1 MENQTRTAPTEVY
14 EEAILPA
21 FKDTS
26 PLNQDRFQL
35 AKTLLS
41 PVIAGLF
48 LIILSAIN
56 FLSFHTIAEL
66 FSIIVAVAMF
76 FIAWN
81 TFAFSRDHFLMFL
94 ASGYFWIAAIDLVHT
109 LTYPGINI
117 FQYTGT
123 NTAVQFWIT
132 ARYFEATLL
141 LAAPLFFSRKVR
153 AGFLFLMFGAGT
165 ALAYAMIMQGMAPVL
180 FVEGVGL
187 MPLKIYSEYVII
199 GILGLALVHLALKR
213 QHLGQ
218 NIFFALVTS
227 IVLTMIAE
235 LAFTFYVSAFD
246 LSNIVGHIFKFT
258 SYWIIL
264 GVIIRTT
271 LTGPYISLKNENKE
285 RKEAQEELD
294 RFFALSF
301 DMQCIA
307 GEDGYFK
314 RLNQA
319 WVDNLGYSIDELK
332 SRPFIDLVHPDD
344 LEKSIKATEKLAE
357 GNVVVE
363 FENRYLKKDGSY
375 IWIVWNAILD
385 SDKGLIYANA
395 HNITRRKR
403 YEQELEGTVQART
416 LEVRASEERLQ
427 LILDNVVDSIVTAD
441 AKGQIVSCNP
451 GTEKIFG
458 YTQEEM
464 VGKNLGMLMPES
476 DAMAHGAHMNSYLH
490 TGIPKIIGKGR
501 EIEGKH
507 RNGHTIPI
515 DIAVS
520 QLRMDD
526 ELLFIGIIRDIT
538 DRKIAE
544 ETLKHAKEAADAA
557 NRAKSDFLASMSH
570 ELRTPLNAI
579 IGFSST
585 MQEEVFGPINN
596 DKYREY
602 LNDIHYSGNHLL
614 ELINDILDVSAI
626 EAQALD
632 LNEENVRLDVA
643 VDAAVRLITPR
654 AKEGKVHVT
663 SSVTGDCPQIY
674 ADERRVKQIFLN
686 LLSNAVKFTP
696 EGGDVTVNSRINDDA
711 SISITVADTGV
722 GMNEDEVK
730 QAMSKFGQVDTGLN
744 RKHEG
749 TGLGLPLTVGLIE
762 HHGGTFT
769 VKSARGKGTE
779 MTVIFPTERVIQ
791 DNVDTP

>member
-1 MENQTRTAPTEVY
+1 MQTPNKTAHTQQH
-14 EEAILPA
+14 EEAAPPVV
-21 FKDTS
+21 KDT
-26 PLNQDRFQL
+26 PPRGQDRIGL
-35 AKTLLS
+35 AKTFLS
-41 PVIAGLF
+41 PLIAAIF

-94 ASGYFWIAAIDLVHT
+94 ASGYFWIASIDLIHT

-117 FQYTGT
+117 FEYTGT
-123 NTAVQFWIT
+123 NTAVQFWIV
-132 ARYFEATLL
+132 ARYFEAALL
-141 LAAPLFFSRKVR
+141 LAAPLFFKREVR
-153 AGFLFLMFGAGT
+153 AGFLFLMFGAVT
-165 ALAYAMIMQGMAPVL
+165 AIAFTMIMEEMAPIL
-180 FVEGVGL
+180 YVEGVGL
-187 MPLKIYSEYVII
+187 MPLKVYSEYVII
-199 GILGLALVHLALKR
+199 GILGLALIHLALKR
-213 QHLGQ
+213 NHLGP

-227 IVLTMIAE
+227 IVLTMGAE

-246 LSNIVGHIFKFT
+246 LSNIIGHIFKFT

-271 LTGPYISLKNENKE
+271 LTGPYIRLKNENKE

-294 RFFALSF
+294 RFFTLSF

-307 GEDGYFK
+307 GADGYFK

-332 SRPFIDLVHPDD
+332 SRPFVDFVHPDD
-344 LEKSIKATEKLAE
+344 LDKTIKATEKLAQ

-363 FENRYLKKDGSY
+363 FENRYRKKDGSY
-375 IWIVWNAILD
+375 IWIVWNAIVD
-385 SDKGLIYANA
+385 TDKGLIYANA
-395 HNITRRKR
+395 HNITRRKQ
-403 YEQELEGTVQART
+403 YEQDLEDTVQERT
-416 LEVRASEERLQ
+416 LEVRTSEERLR

-441 AKGQIVSCNP
+441 AKGQIISCNP

-458 YTQEEM
+458 YSQDEM
-464 VGKNLGMLMPES
+464 VGQGLGMLMPDSE
-476 DAMAHGAHMNSYLH
+476 AQVHGAHMDAYLD
-490 TGIPKIIGKGR
+490 TGVPKIIGKGR
-501 EIEGKH
+501 ELDGKH
-507 RNGHTIPI
+507 KDGRLVPI

-520 QLRMDD
+520 QLRIND
-526 ELLFIGIIRDIT
+526 ELIFIGIIRDIT
-538 DRKIAE
+538 DRKMAE
-544 ETLKHAKEAADAA
+544 EALQRAKEAADGA

-579 IGFSST
+579 IGFSDT
-585 MQEEVFGPINN
+585 MQQEIFGPIGN
-596 DKYREY
+596 DKYKEY
-602 LNDIHYSGNHLL
+602 LNDINYSGNHLL
-614 ELINDILDVSAI
+614 ALINDILDVSAI

-643 VDAAVRLITPR
+643 VDAAMRLITPR
-654 AKEGKVHVT
+654 AKEGKVNVT
-663 SSVTGDCPQIY
+663 SSVTGECPQIF

-696 EGGDVTVNSRINDDA
+696 EGGDVKVDSRLNDDA
-711 SISITVADTGV
+711 SISISVTDTGI

-730 QAMSKFGQVDTGLN
+730 QAMSKFGQVDTGLG

-769 VKSARGKGTE
+769 VKSASGKGTE
-779 MTVIFPTERVIQ
+779 MTVNFPAERVIP
-791 DNVDTP
+791 VS

>member
-1 MENQTRTAPTEVY
+1 MQNNTH
-14 EEAILPA
+14 EEAIRPA
-21 FKDTS
+21 FKETS
-26 PLNQDRFQL
+26 PLNQGRFHL
-35 AKTLLS
+35 AKTFLP
-41 PVIAGLF
+41 PVIAAIF
-48 LIILSAIN
+48 LIVLSTIN

-66 FSIIVAVAMF
+66 FSIVVAITMF

-94 ASGYFWIAAIDLVHT
+94 ASGYFWIAAIDLIHT

-117 FQYTGT
+117 FEYTGT

-141 LAAPLFFSRKVR
+141 LAAPLFFTRKVR
-153 AGFLFLMFGAGT
+153 AGFLFLMFGAGST
-165 ALAYAMIMQGMAPVL
+165 LAYAMIMQGMAPVL

-187 MPLKIYSEYVII
+187 MPLKIYSEYAII
-199 GILGLALVHLALKR
+199 GILGFALVHLALNRK
-213 QHLGQ
+213 HLGQ

-227 IVLTMIAE
+227 IVLTMGAE

-258 SYWIIL
+258 SFWIIL

-271 LTGPYISLKNENKE
+271 LTGPYISLRNENKE
-285 RKEAQEELD
+285 RKEVQEELD
-294 RFFALSF
+294 RFFTLSF

-307 GEDGYFK
+307 GADGYFK
-314 RLNQA
+314 RLNQS
-319 WVDNLGYSIDELK
+319 WMDNLGYTIDELK
-332 SRPFIDLVHPDD
+332 SRPFVDFVHPDD
-344 LEKSIKATEKLAE
+344 LDKTIKATEKLAQ

-363 FENRYLKKDGSY
+363 FENRYRKKDGSY
-375 IWIVWNAILD
+375 IWIVWNAIFD

-395 HNITRRKR
+395 HNITRRKQ
-403 YEQELEGTVQART
+403 YEQDLEDTVQART
-416 LEVRASEERLQ
+416 LEVRASEERLR
-427 LILDNVVDSIVTAD
+427 LILDNVVDSIVTAN
-441 AKGQIVSCNP
+441 AKGQIISCNP

-458 YTQEEM
+458 YSQDEM
-464 VGKNLGMLMPES
+464 VGHGLGMLMPNSE
-476 DAMAHGAHMNSYLH
+476 AMVHGAHMDSYLH
-490 TGIPKIIGKGR
+490 SGIPKIIGKGR
-501 EIEGKH
+501 QLEGKH
-507 RNGHTIPI
+507 KDGHAVPI

-520 QLRMDD
+520 QLRMND
-526 ELLFIGIIRDIT
+526 ELIFIGIIRDIT

-544 ETLKHAKEAADAA
+544 EALNQAKEAADQA

-579 IGFSST
+579 IGFSDT
-585 MQEEVFGPINN
+585 MQQEIFGPIGNE
-596 DKYREY
+596 KYSEY
-602 LNDIHYSGNHLL
+602 LNDINDSGNHLL

-654 AKEGKVHVT
+654 AKEGKVRVT
-663 SSVTGDCPQIY
+663 SLITSSCPMIY

-696 EGGDVTVNSRINDDA
+696 EGGDVTVNSQLNDDA

-722 GMNEDEVK
+722 GMNEDEIK
-730 QAMSKFGQVDTGLN
+730 QAMSKFGQVDTGLD

-762 HHGGTFT
+762 QHGGTFT
-769 VKSARGKGTE
+769 VKSTPGKGTQ
-779 MTVIFPTERVIQ
+779 MTVNFPAERVMPV
-791 DNVDTP
+791 N